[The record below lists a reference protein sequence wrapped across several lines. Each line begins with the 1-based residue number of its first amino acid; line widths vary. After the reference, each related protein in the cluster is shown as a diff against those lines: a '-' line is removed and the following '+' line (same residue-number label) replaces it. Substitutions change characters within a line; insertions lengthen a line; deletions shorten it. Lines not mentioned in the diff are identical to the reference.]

1 MLHSALLS
9 PGNIFQATAT
19 CMSQLLKVA
28 TFVFLCRK
36 LHIIKP
42 CELVPFLF

>member
-28 TFVFLCRK
+28 TFVFVC
-36 LHIIKP
+36 HIIKP